1 MGLINVYIL
10 RDWNKHWIDICKDF
24 AFDRR
29 QKAAGISEADS
40 PCSLDCYKLHKDA
53 GDCQRP
59 SAPLSDTPSDDE
71 LANRVPLDLGDDS
84 SDYVPT
90 RLLEGLRY
98 SERLKELLHNKHLRQ
113 YLAALDCSRHP
124 AKAIEKAMKE
134 PLFIEFA
141 DECLRILNPEQE
153 VSTES

>member
-1 MGLINVYIL
+1 MS
-10 RDWNKHWIDICKDF
+10 H
-24 AFDRR
+24 
-29 QKAAGISEADS
+29 
-40 PCSLDCYKLHKDA
+40 
-53 GDCQRP
+53 
-59 SAPLSDTPSDDE
+59 

-90 RLLEGLRY
+90 RLLERLRY

-113 YLAALDCSRHP
+113 YLTALDCSRHP

-141 DECLRILNPEQE
+141 DECLRILNPELE
-153 VSTES
+153 APAEI